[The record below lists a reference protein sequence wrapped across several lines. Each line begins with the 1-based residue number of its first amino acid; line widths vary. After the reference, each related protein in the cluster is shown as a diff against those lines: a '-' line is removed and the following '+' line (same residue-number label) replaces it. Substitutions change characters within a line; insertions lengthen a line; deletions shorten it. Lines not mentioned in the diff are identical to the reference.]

1 MKNILTISITD
12 IIINYI
18 DSKSEMIKE
27 HVRDHNSSSVRI
39 TCDIINSITDE
50 LMSMNTFTVAKAL
63 QRMFYQ
69 GDSMLMLADKL
80 DQLEAWYHKGE
91 DYLVVVVDTDNK
103 MIAAFTPNQ
112 IQY

>member
-18 DSKSEMIKE
+18 DGKSEFIKD
-27 HVRDHNSSSVRI
+27 HVRDHNSSSVRS
-39 TCDIINSITDE
+39 TCDNIKSITDE
-50 LMSMNTFTVAKAL
+50 LMSMNTFHVTNAL
-63 QRMFYQ
+63 TRMFYQ
-69 GDSMLMLADKL
+69 GDSMLMLAARL

-91 DYLVVVVDTDNK
+91 DYLVIVVDDDNK